1 MWDDQENP
9 TLVGLGATLS
19 VPRSGPR
26 GLTREVGAEPE
37 SPSLTLASP
46 CHPLGFLALTLASL
60 TLSSLSLTLFLRSR
74 TPKARLKP
82 PLHNEC
88 IGYRNSCI

>member
-37 SPSLTLASP
+37 SPSLPLASP
-46 CHPLGFLALTLASL
+46 CHPLGLLALSQA
-60 TLSSLSLTLFLRSR
+60 SLSLTPFLRSCS
-74 TPKARLKP
+74 PEARLKP